1 MDRGLTTIK
10 AVVIGL
16 GLLIVGVTVVLV
28 MAAIDKAGDA
38 ATSEEA
44 PAASAAASAEDFA
57 DVAVA
62 LPAGARVVT
71 MTGAGDQLSLLVQLP
86 GGAQSIVTIDRR
98 NGEVL
103 GTLELLPRTQGE

>member
-16 GLLIVGVTVVLV
+16 GLLIVGVTVILV
-28 MAAIDKAGDA
+28 MAAIDKAGEA
-38 ATSEEA
+38 TTSEET
-44 PAASAAASAEDFA
+44 AASAPAPTGDFA

-62 LPAGARVVT
+62 LPTGARIVT

-98 NGEVL
+98 SGEVL

>member
-44 PAASAAASAEDFA
+44 PAAAAAPAGDFA

-71 MTGAGDQLSLLVQLP
+71 MTGAGDQLSLLVQLS

-98 NGEVL
+98 SGEVL